1 MTAMTEESRNG
12 NGQRRYWFV
21 LLAGPVSFSV
31 LFLAVYL
38 LNELSCNLGYLLA
51 PLAGLTV
58 SAVISLLLTAVALA
72 IIAYAGFLAYAIRGR
87 RRNGGPPEGKSDN
100 TYFIGLFGLL
110 SNALFV
116 LLTLAIGAAV
126 LFLRPC

>member
-1 MTAMTEESRNG
+1 MTAMTEERDS
-12 NGQRRYWFV
+12 GQGRYWFV

-51 PLAGLTV
+51 PVAGLTV
-58 SAVISLLLTAVALA
+58 TAVISLLLTAVTLA

-87 RRNGGPPEGKSDN
+87 ERDEQDEQAGRTDN
-100 TYFIGLFGLL
+100 TYFIGLFGML
-110 SNALFV
+110 SNTLFM